1 VDNKTFEMISDKQ
14 KEVLAHLRTVEQ
26 ADIHEI
32 YRAVSFSYYCNYE
45 KYIGEICSRLVED
58 GYITRVKRGVFKLGG
73 TKKVIAPNNNSTQG
87 SLF

>member
-1 VDNKTFEMISDKQ
+1 MFTDKQ
-14 KEVLAHLRTVEQ
+14 QEVLAHVRTVEQ
-26 ADIHEI
+26 AVIHEI

-58 GYITRVKRGVFKLGG
+58 GHITRVKRGVFKLGG
-73 TKKVIAPNNNSTQG
+73 TKKAEAPHNNSTQG